1 VNVLGNPSID
11 LPLIHLHS
19 HSSHINLSDHFL
31 KSSSVLE
38 QSSINKSEAWI
49 DVKLVLLKHFLP
61 ESHQRLQI
69 IISQIRVLKSKI
81 ADKHLFFDDL
91 YLKVSA
97 DSVSM
102 RDYKAMEDIRSC
114 YIEVK

>member
-1 VNVLGNPSID
+1 MIVNDLHDFSSSSYGRCQDLSVNFSGYLKCRVNVLLGNPSID

-19 HSSHINLSDHFL
+19 HSSHVNLSDHFL

-61 ESHQRLQI
+61 ES
-69 IISQIRVLKSKI
+69 
-81 ADKHLFFDDL
+81 
-91 YLKVSA
+91 Y
-97 DSVSM
+97 
-102 RDYKAMEDIRSC
+102 
-114 YIEVK
+114 